1 MLPEA
6 RGSHDSN
13 FLHGAQNMTAGK
25 QTNNPNNPARPRTR
39 NDKNRSFLTQASLKS
54 KRREESGFTASSRPF
69 VDAICVASGGSLPVP
84 GVRQR
89 ASPDPRRDGRT
100 RRSHLGGEMFAAAP
114 KMAGLALEDGSGH
127 VNISASLKWDH
138 EDQLLVKLVGKA

>member
-1 MLPEA
+1 MTFTVFIPERKICRDFILKK
-6 RGSHDSN
+6 RGVIE
-13 FLHGAQNMTAGK
+13 K
-25 QTNNPNNPARPRTR
+25 Q
-39 NDKNRSFLTQASLKS
+39 
-54 KRREESGFTASSRPF
+54 EESGFTASSRPRPF
-69 VDAICVASGGSLPVP
+69 ADAICVASGGSLPVP

-127 VNISASLKWDH
+127 VNISASLNWDQ
-138 EDQLLVKLVGKA
+138 ED